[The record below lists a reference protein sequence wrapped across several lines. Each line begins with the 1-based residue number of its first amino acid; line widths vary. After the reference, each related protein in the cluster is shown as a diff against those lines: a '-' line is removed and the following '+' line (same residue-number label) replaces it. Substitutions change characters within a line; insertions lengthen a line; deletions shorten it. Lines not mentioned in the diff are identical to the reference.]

1 MNKIKAV
8 FITIFFASIMAML
21 SVKTDSEAYW
31 LSGVVLFIS
40 SSAIIL
46 MIRGHLVKAYA
57 PQEQEESHASK
68 LEQVH

>member
-21 SVKTDSEAYW
+21 SVNTDSEVYW
-31 LSGVVLFIS
+31 ISGVFLFMS
-40 SSAIIL
+40 SCAIIL

-57 PQEQEESHASK
+57 TQEQEESRASK
-68 LEQVH
+68 LEQVY

>member
-46 MIRGHLVKAYA
+46 TIRGHLVKAYA